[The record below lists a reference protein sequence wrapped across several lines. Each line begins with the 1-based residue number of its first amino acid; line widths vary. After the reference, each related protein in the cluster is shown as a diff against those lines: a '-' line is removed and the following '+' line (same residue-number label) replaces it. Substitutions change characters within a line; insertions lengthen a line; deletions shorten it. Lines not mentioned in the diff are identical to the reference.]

1 MIAAD
6 PGCAAPTPKAMKC
19 RWLRRPAPRSAHW
32 LQAHPTQKSEVN
44 RMMQEHPSRG
54 GMHGGRDPYLRFAGM
69 IATSTVVM
77 FVLTYTNVFDI
88 AHIRFSQERL
98 YMAIL
103 MGSAM
108 AIVMMVWMWKMH
120 PDRLRNVAIIGGAA
134 VIGVAAFLF
143 SQTQTLVYD
152 VNYMRGMIP
161 HHSIAI
167 LTSERAGIEDVRV
180 RALTNEIVEAQR
192 REIAEMEWL
201 IRDIEEN
208 GPAATDAD
216 ASARPVP
223 SFETTP

>member
-1 MIAAD
+1 
-6 PGCAAPTPKAMKC
+6 
-19 RWLRRPAPRSAHW
+19 
-32 LQAHPTQKSEVN
+32 
-44 RMMQEHPSRG
+44 MMQNHKSGADMQG
-54 GMHGGRDPYLRFAGM
+54 GLDPYLRFVGM

-88 AHIRFSQERL
+88 AHIHFSQERL
-98 YMAIL
+98 YMALL

-108 AIVMMVWMWKMH
+108 AIVMMAWMWKMH
-120 PDRLRNVAIIGGAA
+120 PDRRRNLAIMGGAV
-134 VIGVAAFLF
+134 VIGMAAFLF

-167 LTSERAGIEDVRV
+167 LTSERAGIVDVRV
-180 RALTNEIVEAQR
+180 RALTDEIIEAQR

-208 GPAATDAD
+208 GAAETETEA
-216 ASARPVP
+216 AGRPVP
-223 SFETTP
+223 SFEATP